1 MKILIIGCGKLGAGL
16 AIELYRRGH
25 TINIIDKDEESFY
38 RLGADFNGLTV
49 VGNGYDKDTLEEAE
63 IEYCD
68 ALVCAT
74 GNDDINAV
82 AAKIGKDKYFVKYV
96 IARLYNPKK
105 GKVFEAQGIKT
116 ISTTGYSINR
126 AIELLSF
133 NMIDSVQLLGAD
145 ASTEIVRIMATPS
158 IDGLTLKELENEK
171 DFKLIA
177 VVRDG
182 SSFIPK
188 EEDVIQTHDI
198 LYFVTK
204 IDAKRRLKIFLG
216 I

>member
-16 AIELYRRGH
+16 AIELYKRGH
-25 TINIIDKDEESFY
+25 TINIDKDEESFY

-49 VGNGYDKDTLEEAE
+49 VGNGCDKDTLEEAE

-68 ALVCAT
+68 ALVCVT

-96 IARLYNPKK
+96 IVRLYNPKK

-133 NMIDSVQLLGAD
+133 NMMDSVQLLGAD

-158 IDGLTLKELENEK
+158 IDGLTLKEMENEK

-177 VVRDG
+177 VVR
-182 SSFIPK
+182 
-188 EEDVIQTHDI
+188 IQTHDI

>member
-16 AIELYRRGH
+16 ALELYKKGH
-25 TINIIDKDEESFY
+25 SVNVIDRDEEAFY
-38 RLGADFNGLTV
+38 RLGADFNGLQV
-49 VGNGYDKDTLEEAE
+49 IGNGYDKAVLEEAE
-63 IEYCD
+63 IEYAD
-68 ALVCAT
+68 AIVCAT

-82 AAKIGKDKYFVKYV
+82 AAKIAKDNYFVKYV

-105 GKVFEAQGIKT
+105 AKVFEALGIKT

-133 NMIDSVQLLGAD
+133 NMMDSVQLLGAD
-145 ASTEIVRIMATPS
+145 GSSEIVRIVATPTV
-158 IDGLTLKELENEK
+158 DGLTMSELNEEN
-171 DFKLIA
+171 DFKLFSI
-177 VVRDG
+177 VRG
-182 SSFIPK
+182 KTTIIPGDN
-188 EEDVIQTHDI
+188 DVIETNDI

-204 IDAKRRLKIFLG
+204 VDAKRRLKIFLG